1 MKYEDRS
8 AAILDKVSTLE
19 NAKENGKE
27 IGKKEGGK
35 IKAIEVARNSVKV
48 WIDIDT
54 IISITGLERI
64 EIVYLLYISRLV
76 L

>member
-48 WIDIDT
+48 
-54 IISITGLERI
+54 
-64 EIVYLLYISRLV
+64 
-76 L
+76 